1 MDKVYILLKDT
12 PWNKAGTEYQ
22 LRTGSY
28 VYMPKESPYLDS
40 YSELQILERPE
51 WFKEKDTKWK
61 PETGD
66 QYWWVDKHCISQY
79 TWSDDSTD
87 NKLLNS
93 NNVWPTE
100 NAANNALDERNK
112 LFKRLRKEV

>member
-1 MDKVYILLKDT
+1 MGKVYILLKDT

-22 LRTGSY
+22 LQNGSH
-28 VYMPKESPYLDS
+28 VYTAKESPYLDS
-40 YSELQILERPE
+40 YTELQILDRPE

-66 QYWWVDKHCISQY
+66 QCWYVNQDCISLVIW
-79 TWSDDSTD
+79 TDDSTD

-93 NNVWPTE
+93 DNIWPTKE
-100 NAANNALDERNK
+100 AASKAINERNK
-112 LFKRLRKEV
+112 LFKRLQEEL